1 MTLSTSAAAVLDAIY
16 ARRSVRGYSG
26 QKLTEATVRELLA
39 AAVRAPTAIH
49 EEPWQFLVVQDDAT
63 LRRLSDR
70 AKELFT
76 AEVRRLHLER
86 GSHALD
92 VFTQPDFN
100 VFYDAGTLIVI
111 CARPMGPFVVAD
123 CWLAAE
129 NLMLAA
135 HALGLGS
142 CVIGSAVG
150 ALNAPEVKRELGIP
164 ADSAAVAPLIVG
176 APRGEWPPTPRKP
189 PQILGW
195 R

>member
-1 MTLSTSAAAVLDAIY
+1 MKSSNSASAVRDAIY
-16 ARRSVRGYSG
+16 ARRSVRSYTGE
-26 QKLTEATVRELLA
+26 KLTEAAVRELLA

-49 EEPWQFLVVQDDAT
+49 EEPWQFLIVQNDAT
-63 LRRLSDR
+63 LRQLSDR
-70 AKELFT
+70 AKALF
-76 AEVRRLHLER
+76 AGEVSRLHLDR
-86 GSHALD
+86 DSRALE
-92 VFTQPDFN
+92 VFSQPDFN

-164 ADSAAVAPLIVG
+164 ADSTAVAPVIVG
-176 APRGEWPPTPRKP
+176 TPKGEWPPTARRP

-195 R
+195 G

>member
-1 MTLSTSAAAVLDAIY
+1 MTTPNTAITVHDAIY
-16 ARRSVRGYSG
+16 ARRSVRHYTGER
-26 QKLTEATVRELLA
+26 LPEATVRELIA

-49 EEPWQFLVVQDDAT
+49 EEPWQFLVVQDAAT

-70 AKELFT
+70 AKTLFT
-76 AEVRRLHLER
+76 AEMRRLHLDR
-86 GSHALD
+86 GARGLD
-92 VFTQPDFN
+92 VFAQPDFN

-111 CARPMGPFVVAD
+111 CGRPMGPFVVAD

-142 CVIGSAVG
+142 CVIGSAVA
-150 ALNAPEVKRELGIP
+150 ALNAPDVKQELGIP
-164 ADSAAVAPLIVG
+164 ADSTAFAPLIVG
-176 APRGEWPPTPRKP
+176 TPQGEWPATARKP
-189 PQILGW
+189 PQIIGW

>member
-1 MTLSTSAAAVLDAIY
+1 MTLSTSSVAVRDAIY
-16 ARRSVRGYSG
+16 ARRSVRGYTH

-70 AKELFT
+70 AKTLFA
-76 AEVRRLHLER
+76 AEVSRLHLER
-86 GSHALD
+86 GSRALE
-92 VFTQPDFN
+92 VFSQPDFN

-111 CARPMGPFVVAD
+111 CGNPAAPFVSAD

-135 HALGLGS
+135 LSMGLGT
-142 CVIGSAVG
+142 CVIGSAILG
-150 ALNAPEVKRELGIP
+150 LNSPEAKTELGIP
-164 ADSAAVAPLIVG
+164 AELSAIAPVIVG
-176 APRGEWPPTPRKP
+176 VPATVSPATSRKEPR
-189 PQILGW
+189 ILAW
-195 R
+195 K